1 MSGAICNICTAR
13 ISYCMHGLTA
23 SKLMV
28 VATLLLIHYYKTYM
42 QQIMAS
48 YTDIYKLLMQINNSM
63 HRTIY

>member
-1 MSGAICNICTAR
+1 M
-13 ISYCMHGLTA
+13 
-23 SKLMV
+23 

-63 HRTIY
+63 HRTIYY